1 LRALVALVLSMLSA
15 FAVLMES
22 SNRHG
27 TGGMGLNP
35 FEFIALGFA
44 IAGVVFEARHHSA
57 KGIWKVLHY
66 LGLWVCA
73 IWLVFLGAL
82 IVMRFWNVIHA

>member
-1 LRALVALVLSMLSA
+1 VRALVALVVSMLSA

-27 TGGMGLNP
+27 TEGMGLDL

-44 IAGVVFEARHHSA
+44 IAGVVFEARHRDA
-57 KGIWKVLHY
+57 RGIRNVLHY
-66 LGLWVCA
+66 LGLWSCA
-73 IWLVFLGAL
+73 IWLLFLGAL
-82 IVMRFWNVIHA
+82 IATRFWNLINA